1 MPYSCVAMATPE
13 AEGQAARNAAI
24 VALAAKDLAP
34 LWPRVDWDSPDAVTA
49 VKTIY
54 RAVVTRYGQV
64 SASSAA
70 LFYDDLRTRLELP
83 TRYTA
88 VTAEVLPD
96 AVLNHAVESAFLG
109 RVEVTEHDDH
119 EHEADTTSSL
129 PVEQRVPTRL
139 GNKLQRHVQ
148 QAGRDTI
155 ALNATAD
162 PATAVIVRVPQGAKT
177 CAFCIMLA
185 SRAIDIGFSGYSTQ
199 SVKWSEELGRNIH
212 VTTGRGRTP
221 VASRT
226 GKRPLGET
234 YHNECDC
241 EPMPVFPGQDHTD
254 VSPNFGDYQDKYY
267 KAAADAGTHSDTKKI
282 LASMRQLY
290 GVK

>member
-1 MPYSCVAMATPE
+1 MATPE
-13 AEGQAARNAAI
+13 AEGQAARNSAI
-24 VALAAKDLAP
+24 VALAARDLAP
-34 LWPRVDWDSPDAVTA
+34 LWPQVDWESPDAVTA

-54 RAVVTRYGQV
+54 RAVVTRYGQS

-70 LFYDDLRTRLELP
+70 LFYDDLRSRLELP
-83 TRYTA
+83 SRYTA
-88 VTAEVLPD
+88 ITADVLPD
-96 AVLNHAVESAFLG
+96 VVLNRAVESAFLG

-119 EHEADTTSSL
+119 EHEADTTSDL

-139 GNKLQRHVQ
+139 DNSLQRYVQ

-155 ALNATAD
+155 AQNVAAD
-162 PATAVIVRVPQGAKT
+162 PVAAGYIRVPQGEKT

-185 SRAIDIGFSGYSTQ
+185 SRAINAGFSGYGAQ
-199 SVKWSEELGRNIH
+199 SVKWSEDLGRNIH

-221 VASRT
+221 AASRT
-226 GKRPLGET
+226 GKRQVGET
-234 YHNECDC
+234 YHNGCDC
-241 EPMPVFPGQDHTD
+241 EPMPFFPGQDHTD
-254 VSPNFGDYQDKYY
+254 VSPNFSDYQDKYY